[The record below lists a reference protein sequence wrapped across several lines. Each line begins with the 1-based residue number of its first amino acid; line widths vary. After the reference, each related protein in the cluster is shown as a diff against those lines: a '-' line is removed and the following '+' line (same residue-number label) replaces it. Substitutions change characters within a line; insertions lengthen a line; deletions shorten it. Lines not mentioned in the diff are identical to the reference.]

1 MSIAPSEAA
10 TGRVHNFSVRSS
22 ADAAQQFARVIRG
35 QDLLASAE
43 TQPFPGLQP
52 VSAPHPH
59 WVPPFPYKDPDTGPL
74 APGPDPARIP
84 SSTPEPAKQ
93 SPPTPQ
99 PAPNSHPSV
108 QPGVT
113 AQPQNSAPSST
124 KPVQPGVTVQPS
136 QPAPEPEPVLK
147 EATYTGPTMFDIG
160 NNAPPDQAEGQPW
173 VVQDPNLGKITN
185 TIVAGTGGQTVDSVI
200 ENPNGQTV
208 TLRRVADG
216 TGGYTMWM
224 NAGGVM
230 SVSYSPGTHGAA
242 PGHMLQYTMAE
253 GDAPSNPS
261 IISDLMDGG
270 RTTVNLD
277 TRTGNTWG
285 TENLDSGEQ
294 EVTILSQDQVQKV
307 FRTYHDEMGNPY
319 TEQVG
324 ELRPDKTGWYLGT
337 DGLRRDFNPDHSI
350 DVSGMDSTRTTA
362 RLHYTPSGQVSGTL
376 ANDVEARTITI
387 TPNDTGSI
395 HVTQDFRGKTLH
407 VTRYDLKGNPLR
419 DWALGSDGKWLD
431 YTRNADGSTT
441 FNQLDGTRLQVKDIW
456 RYTVWSPDGSHKE
469 FDTSPKID
477 KRSFT
482 QKLWDAGD
490 NAWDA
495 AFEKGRG
502 LVIGLGA
509 MSGFNSQYNDFAK
522 FMGWNSRLD
531 TQKIPFTNQDMKLGP
546 LVGLTYGIGTGIL
559 KGTFNT
565 LSADFK
571 TAISTV
577 EATGDWMRGKVSL
590 GDAAVRVWQEAAF
603 DSINARSQFF
613 LMTDLRGATE
623 HPSQTLGELA
633 FGGATLLLPTKGI
646 GRGIG
651 ATTRAGISGAAK
663 ATELANAAVHAFSRS
678 SIADSTVLGISRKQ
692 LAETARAATRSASL
706 GSVTAARMMS
716 QTLQKFRTNGSEL
729 LSRLPA
735 RASRTKTMPRDIWID
750 DSGRTAPRSRN
761 PDVVEAKITGIIK
774 VDTWI
779 ESKWEEWTSGGPP
792 WGGRQP
798 AFAGDSSRYVSYSSQ
813 KSWLEGSIFEHRSGP
828 ASGSHAPTSSSG
840 SGGVGTGS
848 GVSRRQQLKDKSL
861 NTKKN
866 VEPPEPIPVKNAAG
880 HYEVQ
885 MARADHWSKGSFRR
899 KGMIAERASSLR
911 PLTRKP
917 DSVQTRKGNAQK
929 ALRREI
935 KRQIRNEHRATIENL
950 NRLIARKVISV
961 NQYDWFRAEAIYR
974 SRRRLDRLKT
984 REMDHLNE
992 LQLDGLDIRG
1002 NLAGLEDITNH
1013 GIGQQIR
1020 NQLIHVPAGATVVIK
1035 VVKW

>member
-35 QDLLASAE
+35 QDLLASE

-185 TIVAGTGGQTVDSVI
+185 TIVAGTGGQTVDSTI
-200 ENPNGQTV
+200 EKPNGETV

-242 PGHMLQYTMAE
+242 PGQILQYTMAE
-253 GDAPSNPS
+253 GDDPSSPS
-261 IISDLMDGG
+261 IISDLLDGG

-277 TRTGNTWG
+277 TRTGTTWG
-285 TENLDSGEQ
+285 TQYLDNGEQ
-294 EVTILSQDQVQKV
+294 EVSILSQDQVQKI

-350 DVSGMDSTRTTA
+350 DVSGMDSARTTA

-456 RYTVWSPDGSHKE
+456 RYTVWSPDGSHKD

-477 KRSFT
+477 TRSFT

-522 FMGWNSRLD
+522 FMGWNSKLE
-531 TQKIPFTNQDMKLGP
+531 TQKIPFTNRDMKLGP
-546 LVGLTYGIGTGIL
+546 LVGLAYGIGTGIL
-559 KGTFNT
+559 KGTFDT
-565 LSADFK
+565 LSADLK
-571 TAISTV
+571 TAISTA
-577 EATGDWMRGKVSL
+577 ETTGDWMRGKVSFS
-590 GDAAVRVWQEAAF
+590 DAALRVWQEAAF

-623 HPSQTLGELA
+623 HPSQTFGELA

-663 ATELANAAVHAFSRS
+663 VTELANAAVHAFSRS
-678 SIADSTVLGISRKQ
+678 SIADSTVLGISRRQ
-692 LAETARAATRSASL
+692 LAETARAATQSVSL
-706 GSVTAARMMS
+706 GSATAARMMS

-729 LSRLPA
+729 LSRLPV
-735 RASRTKTMPRDIWID
+735 RVSRTDTPPRDIWID
-750 DSGRTAPRSRN
+750 DSGRTAPPIEGATPYRFQEWKQQFNKWWNEPIGQSGKWIPRLQF
-761 PDVVEAKITGIIK
+761 PKLVVTTDGMIVFVGRQAGDLAHAKVTMYQSVGK
-774 VDTWI
+774 SSGPHGANVNHADLGGQNN
-779 ESKWEEWTSGGPP
+779 SSLGYGSGG
-792 WGGRQP
+792 
-798 AFAGDSSRYVSYSSQ
+798 
-813 KSWLEGSIFEHRSGP
+813 
-828 ASGSHAPTSSSG
+828 SSSG
-840 SGGVGTGS
+840 DTGGSRHSSLPGGHPPSGHAVHNLRSEQEGLTTGYRVQTSKSESQRISIDSSGNVSIHGS
-848 GVSRRQQLKDKSL
+848 GQLYVNLSGDISHSL
-861 NTKKN
+861 NFRGRDGLIVAFDLPESY
-866 VEPPEPIPVKNAAG
+866 VERI
-880 HYEVQ
+880 
-885 MARADHWSKGSFRR
+885 
-899 KGMIAERASSLR
+899 
-911 PLTRKP
+911 
-917 DSVQTRKGNAQK
+917 
-929 ALRREI
+929 
-935 KRQIRNEHRATIENL
+935 RATAVPQRQPREFGHLSAKEWKIYRRTHLE
-950 NRLIARKVISV
+950 IADKKVGDGLYGIPEGMLDEFQEAIILGSGKVIEKGGS
-961 NQYDWFRAEAIYR
+961 
-974 SRRRLDRLKT
+974 
-984 REMDHLNE
+984 
-992 LQLDGLDIRG
+992 
-1002 NLAGLEDITNH
+1002 
-1013 GIGQQIR
+1013 
-1020 NQLIHVPAGATVVIK
+1020 
-1035 VVKW
+1035 

>member
-1 MSIAPSEAA
+1 MPIAPSEAA
-10 TGRVHNFSVRSS
+10 TGSVYNFSVRSS

-74 APGPDPARIP
+74 ASGPDPARIP

-185 TIVAGTGGQTVDSVI
+185 TIVAGTGGQTVDSTI
-200 ENPNGQTV
+200 EKPNGETV

-242 PGHMLQYTMAE
+242 PGQMLQYTMAE
-253 GDAPSNPS
+253 GDDPSSPS
-261 IISDLMDGG
+261 IISNLLDGG
-270 RTTVNLD
+270 QTTVNLD
-277 TRTGNTWG
+277 ARTGTTWG
-285 TENLDSGEQ
+285 TQYLDNGEQ
-294 EVTILSQDQVQKV
+294 EVSILSQDQVQKI
-307 FRTYHDEMGNPY
+307 FRTYHDEMRNPY
-319 TEQVG
+319 TDQVG

-441 FNQLDGTRLQVKDIW
+441 FNQLDGTRLQVKDTW
-456 RYTVWSPDGSHKE
+456 RYTVWSLDGSHKDY
-469 FDTSPKID
+469 DTSPKID
-477 KRSFT
+477 TRSLT
-482 QKLWDAGD
+482 QKLWAAGD

-546 LVGLTYGIGTGIL
+546 LVGLTYGIATGIL
-559 KGTFNT
+559 KGTFDT

-571 TAISTV
+571 TAISTA
-577 EATGDWMRGKVSL
+577 EATGDWMRGKVSFS
-590 GDAAVRVWQEAAF
+590 DAALRVWQEAAF

-623 HPSQTLGELA
+623 HPSQTFGELA

-651 ATTRAGISGAAK
+651 AASRAGISGAAK
-663 ATELANAAVHAFSRS
+663 ATELADSAVHAFRSS
-678 SIADSTVLGISRKQ
+678 SIAASTVLGKYGKQ
-692 LAETARAATRSASL
+692 FVEAARLATQSASL
-706 GSVTAARMMS
+706 TGATAARLIA
-716 QTLQKFRTNGSEL
+716 QTLERFRANGSQLPNGLPPRDNMAEPEGGKGL
-729 LSRLPA
+729 VDGNRVPVRARSAESEPNGSRDIRATWEVMQIGRFARRITSMPEWALAGGPLRNSGKILQAPTTMFTAVRASGTRMFQRSGMQLPTYRAPSSINGSARPLSR
-735 RASRTKTMPRDIWID
+735 SEYRTL
-750 DSGRTAPRSRN
+750 
-761 PDVVEAKITGIIK
+761 
-774 VDTWI
+774 
-779 ESKWEEWTSGGPP
+779 
-792 WGGRQP
+792 
-798 AFAGDSSRYVSYSSQ
+798 VS
-813 KSWLEGSIFEHRSGP
+813 P
-828 ASGSHAPTSSSG
+828 
-840 SGGVGTGS
+840 
-848 GVSRRQQLKDKSL
+848 
-861 NTKKN
+861 
-866 VEPPEPIPVKNAAG
+866 
-880 HYEVQ
+880 
-885 MARADHWSKGSFRR
+885 
-899 KGMIAERASSLR
+899 
-911 PLTRKP
+911 
-917 DSVQTRKGNAQK
+917 
-929 ALRREI
+929 
-935 KRQIRNEHRATIENL
+935 
-950 NRLIARKVISV
+950 
-961 NQYDWFRAEAIYR
+961 
-974 SRRRLDRLKT
+974 
-984 REMDHLNE
+984 
-992 LQLDGLDIRG
+992 
-1002 NLAGLEDITNH
+1002 
-1013 GIGQQIR
+1013 
-1020 NQLIHVPAGATVVIK
+1020 
-1035 VVKW
+1035 